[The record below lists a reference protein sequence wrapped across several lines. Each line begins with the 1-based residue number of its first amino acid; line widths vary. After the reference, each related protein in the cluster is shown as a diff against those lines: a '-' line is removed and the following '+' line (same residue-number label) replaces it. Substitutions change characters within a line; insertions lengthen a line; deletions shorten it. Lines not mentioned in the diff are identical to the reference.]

1 MNSLFYKRFFL
12 WSEVSYS
19 NPLFFYDCLSYYI
32 CICLYVLS
40 SVLSCSVRLYLQLF
54 VEGLMS
60 YLWYLSTFAYY
71 VFKHILN
78 IRVTWQVSYKR
89 QELLSLP
96 QHMSSPPDFGGV
108 RVAHLFSF
116 LRCVSFIF
124 VMCLVSSVAIVSGL
138 SILDCRFGFL

>member
-1 MNSLFYKRFFL
+1 
-12 WSEVSYS
+12 
-19 NPLFFYDCLSYYI
+19 
-32 CICLYVLS
+32 
-40 SVLSCSVRLYLQLF
+40 
-54 VEGLMS
+54 MS
-60 YLWYLSTFAYY
+60 YLCYLSTFAYY

-78 IRVTWQVSYKR
+78 IRVTWRVSYNR

-108 RVAHLFSF
+108 RVAHHFSF

>member
-40 SVLSCSVRLYLQLF
+40 SVLSCSVRLYPQLF

-124 VMCLVSSVAIVSGL
+124 VMCLVSSVGIVSGL